1 MNTRRS
7 ARHLLVLGE
16 SETASTVSLFIK
28 NHTSPEHL
36 LQQIEGLAHS
46 GQNFEAQALCEHIIN
61 AEHILIRSADFF
73 VLQAKILFEMP
84 NEIGRASER
93 AQAAVRQ
100 ALLIDPIN
108 ASALEFDALLK
119 SQSLLR
125 DGLYA
130 DGEKALRDLLTLQPL
145 NAYASYVL
153 AQHLLWKNGPENE
166 AILWFEHS
174 LQLRPRF
181 LAARLGLAHAYKKVR
196 NFAKADVCFKECI
209 KLDRNPD
216 NHSIY
221 KQHLQNL

>member
-1 MNTRRS
+1 MSIRRS
-7 ARHLLVLGE
+7 ARHLSILGQDD
-16 SETASTVSLFIK
+16 TFDTVSLFVK

-46 GQNFEAQALCEHIIN
+46 GQNFEAHELCEHIIN

-84 NEIGRASER
+84 HEIRGLQKKTE
-93 AQAAVRQ
+93 AAIRQ

-108 ASALEFDALLK
+108 PSALEFDAVLK
-119 SQSLLR
+119 SQSFLR

-130 DGEKALRDLLTLQPL
+130 AGETALRELLTLHPL
-145 NAYASYVL
+145 NPYASYVL

-166 AILWFEHS
+166 AAQWFEHC

-181 LAARLGLAHAYKKVR
+181 LAARLGLAYTYKKAR
-196 NFAKADVCFKECI
+196 NFAKADQCFRECL

-216 NHSIY
+216 NHPLY